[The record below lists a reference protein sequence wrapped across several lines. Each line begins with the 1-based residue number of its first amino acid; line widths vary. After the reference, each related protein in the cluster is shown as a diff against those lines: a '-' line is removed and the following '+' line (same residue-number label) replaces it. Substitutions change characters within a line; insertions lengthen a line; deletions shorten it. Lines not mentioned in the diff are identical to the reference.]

1 MGGMFKKPKIP
12 DTSAQ
17 TQRQLELQER
27 GLALQEKAAQRQEQ
41 LLVQQEERTAAQE
54 EEKTKQLTSRRRAY
68 SRGGTR
74 ALLSTERS
82 NPELGLAPMQDTL
95 GAAR

>member
-1 MGGMFKKPKIP
+1 MGGMFKKPKVP

-17 TQRQLELQER
+17 MNQQLALQER
-27 GLALQEKAAQRQEQ
+27 GLKLQEEAAKRQEAI
-41 LLVQQEERTAAQE
+41 LEKQEQRTEAQE
-54 EEKTKQLTSRRRAY
+54 TEKTKQITARRRAY

-74 ALLSTERS
+74 ALLSAERS

-95 GAAR
+95 GAR